1 MSPEDFGT
9 LANLVLAVIIIAV
22 IGVRFLRM
30 QKQTKDHPNYQAAK
44 AKEES
49 AKEKK
54 KTISPSAAD
63 QKTPSRPVSLYDAFP
78 DEKKTPVLGRTVR
91 KKKWFSGEQREVDC
105 DLDERIWGPKDQNKD
120 IF

>member
-49 AKEKK
+49 AKEPTRKLPPGPFLYMMLFPMK
-54 KTISPSAAD
+54 RKHRCLAARCAR
-63 QKTPSRPVSLYDAFP
+63 KNGFLENS
-78 DEKKTPVLGRTVR
+78 VR
-91 KKKWFSGEQREVDC
+91 
-105 DLDERIWGPKDQNKD
+105 
-120 IF
+120 